1 MMESIPNILAL
12 RYASS
17 ELKEIWSLRGK
28 ILMERDFWIAVMKA
42 QKELG
47 LEIPDEAIG
56 AYEAAREK
64 IDLDDI
70 QRRESITRH
79 DVKSRIDAFC
89 DLAGYEHIHKGMTS
103 RDLTENVE
111 QLQVLR
117 SLQFVRVKAISSLN
131 ALSRRAGEFKR
142 LVITAR
148 THNVAAQPTTY
159 GRRLAMFG
167 EEMLLAVE
175 RLDYLIE
182 NYPIRGLKGAVGNQ
196 LDCLTLFD
204 GDRDKVVHLEERIYK
219 HLGMDKGLMS
229 TGQIYPRSLD
239 FEAIGVLTSLA
250 SGPANFARSLRLMA
264 GHELAGEGI
273 TEGQVGSSAMPHK
286 VNSRSCERIAGFL
299 TLLKGYHNMVA
310 GLAGDQWNEGDVS
323 CSVVRRVALPDSF
336 FAVDGLLETLLVV
349 LDEMEVFPEVIR
361 QENER
366 YLPFLAT
373 TSILMEL
380 IQKGVGRESAHELI
394 REHAFAVLRD
404 LRSGR
409 ISQNDFMR
417 RLASDRRIGIDLR
430 RLNAIIDRL
439 RSWAGGS
446 AQQVDQFVERVRDW
460 EKRFPEAEGVVRN
473 EIL

>member
-1 MMESIPNILAL
+1 
-12 RYASS
+12 
-17 ELKEIWSLRGK
+17 
-28 ILMERDFWIAVMKA
+28 
-42 QKELG
+42 
-47 LEIPDEAIG
+47 
-56 AYEAAREK
+56 
-64 IDLDDI
+64 
-70 QRRESITRH
+70 
-79 DVKSRIDAFC
+79 
-89 DLAGYEHIHKGMTS
+89 
-103 RDLTENVE
+103 
-111 QLQVLR
+111 
-117 SLQFVRVKAISSLN
+117 
-131 ALSRRAGEFKR
+131 
-142 LVITAR
+142 
-148 THNVAAQPTTY
+148 
-159 GRRLAMFG
+159 
-167 EEMLLAVE
+167 
-175 RLDYLIE
+175 
-182 NYPIRGLKGAVGNQ
+182 
-196 LDCLTLFD
+196 
-204 GDRDKVVHLEERIYK
+204 
-219 HLGMDKGLMS
+219 
-229 TGQIYPRSLD
+229 
-239 FEAIGVLTSLA
+239 
-250 SGPANFARSLRLMA
+250 
-264 GHELAGEGI
+264 
-273 TEGQVGSSAMPHK
+273 
-286 VNSRSCERIAGFL
+286 
-299 TLLKGYHNMVA
+299 MVA